1 MSTELKATAKAKNPL
16 AVSFVPSRSRL
27 LQCSSADHA
36 GPATAPP
43 IVHEVLRSQGQPLVP
58 ETRAFMEPRFGHD
71 FSRVRVHTDAR
82 AVESAYSINA
92 LAYALGEHIVFDT
105 GQYAPGTAQGK
116 KLLAHELAHTVQQ
129 GHHSGHLHQL
139 KIGSIDSK
147 YERDANY
154 FESQILNGSI
164 SKAKLYQ
171 NHESLNGVIQRSF
184 LNPFS
189 GARIRFNDCTR
200 NQLDDYAIIP
210 ETGSIMTMGP
220 TLRSGVWIP
229 NTDGFWFRHRSP
241 RTQWFKVPNH
251 CDVEI
256 HCRGDNFT
264 SNPRCNPQFSL
275 IGGLPRWESQP
286 QGSTTN
292 PF

>member
-1 MSTELKATAKAKNPL
+1 MKNISNRLKANAKAQSSPKP
-16 AVSFVPSRSRL
+16 SFAGMRSERL
-27 LQCSSADHA
+27 QRSFTNHA
-36 GPATAPP
+36 GPVTAPS

-154 FESQILNGSI
+154 FES
-164 SKAKLYQ
+164 
-171 NHESLNGVIQRSF
+171 
-184 LNPFS
+184 
-189 GARIRFNDCTR
+189 
-200 NQLDDYAIIP
+200 
-210 ETGSIMTMGP
+210 
-220 TLRSGVWIP
+220 
-229 NTDGFWFRHRSP
+229 
-241 RTQWFKVPNH
+241 
-251 CDVEI
+251 
-256 HCRGDNFT
+256 
-264 SNPRCNPQFSL
+264 
-275 IGGLPRWESQP
+275 
-286 QGSTTN
+286 
-292 PF
+292 